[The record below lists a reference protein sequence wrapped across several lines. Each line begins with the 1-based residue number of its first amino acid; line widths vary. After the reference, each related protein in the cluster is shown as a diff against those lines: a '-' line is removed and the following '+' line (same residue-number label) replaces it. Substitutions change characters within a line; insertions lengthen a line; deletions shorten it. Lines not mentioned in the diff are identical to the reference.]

1 MIKKLLERTSV
12 RSFIKDKKL
21 DTETYNKLMDVINSS
36 PTSTN
41 GNAFTAIV
49 IEDKKT
55 LQELKELTSHK
66 RDQQFIVDGSL
77 LAIFCA
83 DFNRRNYAA
92 EKSNIK
98 YDKDYQDW
106 LTIAIGDTYIG
117 ASFFM
122 NAAISLGLG
131 TCFLGSIRVAHK
143 FLKEKLNLSGQ
154 IIPLV
159 GVVIGYSDKVNEI
172 KPKLNKVYK
181 ERYDLNQVK
190 KEVDAYDKTVTEYLN
205 NRKTNARDTDWS
217 APHASVYLDTNYFD
231 KCETNYQDWKKK

>member
-12 RSFIKDKKL
+12 RSYIKDKKL
-21 DTETYNKLMDVINSS
+21 DKETYNKLIEVINSS
-36 PTSTN
+36 PSSTN
-41 GNAFTAIV
+41 GNAFTAII
-49 IEDKKT
+49 IEDKNT
-55 LQELKELTSHK
+55 LQELKELTSIK

-77 LAIFCA
+77 LVIFCA

-92 EKSNIK
+92 AKSNIEYEK
-98 YDKDYQDW
+98 EYQDW

-159 GVVIGYSDKVNEI
+159 GVVVGYSDNVNEI

-181 ERYDLNQVK
+181 EKYDLNQVK
-190 KEVDAYDKTVTEYLN
+190 KEIDQYDQTVVEYLK
-205 NRKTNARDTDWS
+205 NRKTNARETNWS
-217 APHASVYLDTNYFD
+217 EPHAKVYLDTNYFD
-231 KCETNYQDWKKK
+231 KCETNYLDWKNK